1 MSGTGKGI
9 GEPPPEEVAVWTGKE
24 AERRGMV
31 GPCLERCRAFGCFP
45 IRLLL
50 FFLFLNSFLSFPKKL
65 LVLFFSFWILKKQ
78 NSEQSTYKPKTCFG
92 LINP

>member
-50 FFLFLNSFLSFPKKL
+50 FFLFLNSFLSFPKKTACS
-65 LVLFFSFWILKKQ
+65 LFLFLDF
-78 NSEQSTYKPKTCFG
+78 EKTK
-92 LINP
+92 L